1 VTELRFNRAIYR
13 GEAVDAALK
22 AFSGF
27 AAFEQAVDEDT
38 QHWVVRVHVEP
49 AERER
54 QVAGELGN
62 YALGLTL
69 RQRGQ
74 R

>member
-13 GEAVDAALK
+13 GEAVDAALE

-27 AAFEQAVDEDT
+27 AAFEQSEEP